1 MSIFGLN
8 KVGKCRVCGCTND
21 NPCFHPDHGFCWWA
35 DEAETICSHCACEEI
50 ANDPETVHCVNTK
63 NVEVDDT
70 VDEAHTI
77 MFEEVVEQIRKEK
90 NHV

>member
-50 ANDPETVHCVNTK
+50 ANDPETVHCVNSKECETFVFPCYENVIVHKGNTK
-63 NVEVDDT
+63 GG
-70 VDEAHTI
+70 
-77 MFEEVVEQIRKEK
+77 KP
-90 NHV
+90 

>member
-21 NPCFHPDHGFCWWA
+21 DPCFHPDHGCCWWA

-50 ANDPETVHCVNTK
+50 ANDPETVHCVNSKECETFDFPGYENVIVHKGNTK
-63 NVEVDDT
+63 GG
-70 VDEAHTI
+70 
-77 MFEEVVEQIRKEK
+77 
-90 NHV
+90 